1 MSLPIFQ
8 CQVFGKNVHCFIL
21 MDYFVFLQKRSAM
34 QILSE
39 KISKDKLKVLA
50 ANTFV
55 DMIKCV
61 ADVRL
66 GLLAVD
72 AELHADLE
80 SLLLENGSQ
89 QEDLWGFN
97 LYPDETGD
105 DFVEFDSLI
114 NIRAWQGNR
123 SRDVED
129 ETVRQQI
136 RDVVSK
142 YVE

>member
-1 MSLPIFQ
+1 
-8 CQVFGKNVHCFIL
+8 
-21 MDYFVFLQKRSAM
+21 M
-34 QILSE
+34 QILTE
-39 KISKDKLKVLA
+39 KISREQLKDLA

-61 ADVRL
+61 ADVNR

-80 SLLLENGSQ
+80 SMLLEQGSE
-89 QEDLWGFN
+89 QEFLWGFN

-105 DFVEFDSLI
+105 DFIEFDSLI

-129 ETVRQQI
+129 ENVRKQI
-136 RDVVSK
+136 KELVSK
-142 YVE
+142 FVE

>member
-1 MSLPIFQ
+1 
-8 CQVFGKNVHCFIL
+8 
-21 MDYFVFLQKRSAM
+21 M
-34 QILSE
+34 QILRQ
-39 KISKDKLKVLA
+39 KITREHLKTLA

-61 ADVRL
+61 ADVKQ

-80 SLLLENGSQ
+80 SMLLENGSEQ
-89 QEDLWGFN
+89 DYLWGFN

-105 DFVEFDSLI
+105 DFIEFDSLI
-114 NIRAWQGNR
+114 NIRSWQGNR

-129 ETVRQQI
+129 ENVREQI
-136 RDVVSK
+136 REIVSK
-142 YVE
+142 YIE

>member
-80 SLLLENGSQ
+80 SLLFENGSLH
-89 QEDLWGFN
+89 EIMGFQ
-97 LYPDETGD
+97 
-105 DFVEFDSLI
+105 FVS
-114 NIRAWQGNR
+114 
-123 SRDVED
+123 
-129 ETVRQQI
+129 
-136 RDVVSK
+136 
-142 YVE
+142 